1 MDSKRESTSTM
12 EPGTINL
19 GEEDLEENGSRNK
32 ITSIVAF

>member
-1 MDSKRESTSTM
+1 M